1 MAYPIGKW
9 IVPPI
14 YRFWIGKVDGL
25 QNIPQDKAFIIAVN
39 HSSYFDVLIPAVL
52 MVPKLNKK
60 IHALS
65 HSYYWNPLIT
75 RFFLNL
81 WEAVPVYVEKE
92 KGSKEKNKR
101 AFSKALAYLKKNEL
115 VMIFPEGTRS
125 KDGKLGKAYPGVAK
139 LALESKKPVLPFG
152 IIGAYKVLPK
162 GKIFPR
168 FARCEVKIG
177 KPMSFE
183 KYYDKKINKKILE
196 EVTRKI
202 MVEIAKLIGQKYN
215 Y

>member
-9 IVPPI
+9 IVLPI
-14 YRFWIGKVDGL
+14 YRLWIGKVDGL

-39 HSSYFDVLIPAVL
+39 HSSYFDVLVPAVL
-52 MVPKLNKK
+52 IVPKLNKK

-92 KGSKEKNKR
+92 KGSKEKNKK

-125 KDGKLGKAYPGVAK
+125 KDGKLRKAYPGVAK

-152 IIGAYKVLPK
+152 IIDAYKVLPK
-162 GKIFPR
+162 GKMLPR
-168 FARCEVKIG
+168 FKRCEVKIG
-177 KPMSFE
+177 KLMYFE
-183 KYYDKKINKKILE
+183 KYYNKKSDKKILE
-196 EVTRKI
+196 ETTRKI
-202 MVEIAKLIGQKYN
+202 MKEIAKLINQKYN

>member
-1 MAYPIGKW
+1 MAYPISKW
-9 IVPPI
+9 IVPAI
-14 YRFWIGKVDGL
+14 YKPWLKKVEGIE
-25 QNIPQDKAFIIAVN
+25 NIPREKPFIIAAN
-39 HSSYFDVLIPAVL
+39 HSSYFDVFLPPILTVL
-52 MVPKLNKK
+52 KTNKK
-60 IHALS
+60 VHALVN
-65 HSYYWNPLIT
+65 SYYWNPPIT

-92 KGSKEKNKR
+92 KSSKEKNKK

-125 KDGKLGKAYPGVAK
+125 NDGKLGKAYPGVAK

-152 IIGAYKVLPK
+152 IIGAYKVIPK
-162 GKIFPR
+162 DAAFPR

-177 KPMSFE
+177 KPISFE
-183 KYYDKKINKKILE
+183 KYYDKKINEKMSE

-202 MVEIAKLIGQKYN
+202 MREIAKLIGQKYN
-215 Y
+215 H